1 MASEF
6 KFDLNRV
13 KYREIL
19 EFARRDP
26 NAAANPQTEKRSRE
40 IIARCLVEWPFDAEI
55 SDEALLDLGLRD
67 YLMRRTCRGRRCAS
81 CWRSVLAFFQ
91 AR

>member
-19 EFARRDP
+19 EFGRRDP
-26 NAAANPQTEKRSRE
+26 NAPADPKTEKRSRE

-55 SDEALLDLGLRD
+55 SEEALLDLGLRD
-67 YLMRRTCRGRRCAS
+67 YLM
-81 CWRSVLAFFQ
+81 LQQAFNKAIEELFREQ
-91 AR
+91 GITR